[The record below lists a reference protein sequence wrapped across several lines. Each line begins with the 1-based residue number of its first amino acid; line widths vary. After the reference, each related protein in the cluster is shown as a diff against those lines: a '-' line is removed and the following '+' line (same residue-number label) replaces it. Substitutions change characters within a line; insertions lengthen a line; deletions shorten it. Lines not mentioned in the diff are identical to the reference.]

1 MMDNNLVSNN
11 GLNFKKFIPGIIWF
25 LLTLTAISIPGYDLP
40 EVDNW
45 LIEINYDKLIHVGLF
60 AVLAFLF
67 MRPILKSNLVAKLK
81 WRYVFIITIACIIWG
96 FCTELIQKFFIPG
109 RSYSL
114 SDWLADGLGAIVAFV
129 FVKLIFFK
137 KYNDYNKATKP

>member
-1 MMDNNLVSNN
+1 MDNNLVSKN
-11 GLNFKKFIPGIIWF
+11 GLSVKKFIPGIIWF

-67 MRPILKSNLVAKLK
+67 MYPVIKSNLVVKLK
-81 WRYVFIITIACIIWG
+81 WRYIFIIAIACIVWG
-96 FCTELIQKFFIPG
+96 FCTELIQKFLIPG

-114 SDWLADGLGAIVAFV
+114 SDWLADGLGAVVAV
-129 FVKLIFFK
+129 IFVKLKFLK
-137 KYNDYNKATKP
+137 QLT